1 METDAGLIN
10 EIVAFFERGGVVVM
24 CSILLTLILSLVI
37 IVERVIRMWT
47 TYDLPNSSEFMSGI
61 QKYIMNN
68 SIENGIRLCKKYKPA
83 LLPHVISQGLKKA
96 NHSPSEI
103 EYALDHA
110 NLQVTPDVTKSTPL
124 LATTANVATLL
135 GLLGTIFG
143 LMHSF
148 HAAATTTG
156 SEKST
161 KLAEGIAEALTA
173 TSFGLGTALLCL
185 MAYGLLQWKQKQI
198 LDDINQH
205 SAKLLDLLYTRKM
218 KIQSRTIDSN

>member
-1 METDAGLIN
+1 MPVF
-10 EIVAFFERGGVVVM
+10 IVHILEFFFEGGIAVM
-24 CSILLTLILSLVI
+24 LSILLTLIFSIIVI
-37 IVERVIRMWT
+37 IERVIRMWT
-47 TYDLPNSSEFMSGI
+47 NYDLANSSEFMSGI

-110 NLQVTPDVTKSTPL
+110 NLKVTPDVTKSTPL
-124 LATTANVATLL
+124 LATFANVATLL

-143 LMHSF
+143 LKKSF
-148 HAAATTTG
+148 GAVQNYTG
-156 SEKST
+156 SART
-161 KLAEGIAEALTA
+161 DKLSEGIAEALTA
-173 TSFGLGTALLCL
+173 TSFGLSVALLCL
-185 MAYGLLQWKQKQI
+185 MSYGILQWKQKQI

-218 KIQSRTIDSN
+218 KIQSKNMENT

>member
-1 METDAGLIN
+1 MEIKDIISAFNEGGLL
-10 EIVAFFERGGVVVM
+10 VM
-24 CSILLTLILSLVI
+24 FSILFVLLLSVTI
-37 IVERVIRMWT
+37 IIERVVRMWT

-110 NLQVTPDVTKSTPL
+110 NLQVTPDVTRTTPL

-148 HAAATTTG
+148 DAASSATGNERTTQ
-156 SEKST
+156 
-161 KLAEGIAEALTA
+161 LAAGISEALTA
-173 TSFGLGTALLCL
+173 TSFGLSTALICL
-185 MAYGLLQWKQKQI
+185 LAYGILQWKQKKL

-218 KIQSRTIDSN
+218 KIQSKTIDSE

>member
-1 METDAGLIN
+1 MPTFLNHILE
-10 EIVAFFERGGVVVM
+10 FFHEGGHLVM
-24 CSILLTLILSLVI
+24 FSILLTLIFSVIVI
-37 IVERVIRMWT
+37 IERILRMWYD
-47 TYDLPNSSEFMSGI
+47 YDLVNSAEFMSGI

-68 SIENGIRLCKKYKPA
+68 SIENGIRLCKKYKKS

-110 NLQVTPDVTKSTPL
+110 NLKVTPDVTKSTPL
-124 LATTANVATLL
+124 LATFANVATLL

-143 LMHSF
+143 LKRSF
-148 HAAATTTG
+148 SAVKDFSG
-156 SEKST
+156 SARTDELSS
-161 KLAEGIAEALTA
+161 GIAEALTA
-173 TSFGLGTALLCL
+173 TSFGLSVALICL
-185 MAYGLLQWKQKQI
+185 MAYGILQWKQKQI

-218 KIQSRTIDSN
+218 KIQSKNMDPMK

>member
-1 METDAGLIN
+1 MNIMNNLVDTFLD
-10 EIVAFFERGGVVVM
+10 GGILVM
-24 CSILLTLILSLVI
+24 SSILLTLLLSLGI
-37 IVERVIRMWT
+37 IIERVIRMWT

-96 NHSPSEI
+96 NLSPSEI

-110 NLQVTPDVTKSTPL
+110 NLQVTPDVTRSTPV

-148 HAAATTTG
+148 EAAGTTTG
-156 SEKST
+156 NERT
-161 KLAEGIAEALTA
+161 QKLAEGIAEALTA
-173 TSFGLGTALLCL
+173 TSFGLGTALICL
-185 MAYGLLQWKQKQI
+185 LAYGILQWKQKQI

-218 KIQSRTIDSN
+218 KIQSKSIDSE

>member
-1 METDAGLIN
+1 MSVGLFSNIVDAFHQGGLL
-10 EIVAFFERGGVVVM
+10 VM
-24 CSILLTLILSLVI
+24 CSILFTLILSIAI

-47 TYDLPNSSEFMSGI
+47 HYDLSNSKEFMGGI

-103 EYALDHA
+103 EYALEHA
-110 NLQVTPDVTKSTPL
+110 NLEVTPSVTKSTPL

-148 HAAATTTG
+148 HAAATATG
-156 SEKST
+156 SQKQTE
-161 KLAEGIAEALTA
+161 LAAGISEALTA
-173 TSFGLGTALLCL
+173 TSFGLGTALICL
-185 MAYGLLQWKQKQI
+185 MAYGLLMWKQKQI

-218 KIQSRTIDSN
+218 KIQTKNMNAE